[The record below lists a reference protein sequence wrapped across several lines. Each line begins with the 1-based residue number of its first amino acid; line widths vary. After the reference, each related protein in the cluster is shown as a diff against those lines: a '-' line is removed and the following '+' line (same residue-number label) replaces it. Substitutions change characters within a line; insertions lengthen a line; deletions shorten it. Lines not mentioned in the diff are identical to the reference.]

1 MKLYEVREKIEEYV
15 KLKQIEEGERLNHVN
30 EISKGTGISEKRV
43 RDYLINKLSETN
55 KRGRWTK
62 AENEAIK
69 KLYEKYNENKPKFYE
84 KFFPSR
90 SLLSI
95 KNRLI
100 AVIKSYDVPKNEI
113 PSADVHKKPVTLK
126 KRGI

>member
-1 MKLYEVREKIEEYV
+1 M
-15 KLKQIEEGERLNHVN
+15 KQIEEGERLNHVN

-43 RDYLINKLSETN
+43 RDYLINILGETN
-55 KRGRWTK
+55 KRWTK
-62 AENEAIK
+62 VENEAIK
-69 KLYEKYNENKPKFYE
+69 KLYEKYNESKSKFYE
-84 KFFPSR
+84 KFFSSR

-100 AVIKSYDVPKNEI
+100 AVIKSSDVPKNEI
-113 PSADVHKKPVTLK
+113 PSADVHMKPVTLK